1 MTIQDRWLL
10 PEGIEEIL
18 PPRAGRL
25 EALRRRLLDLYR
37 SWGYE
42 LVVPP
47 LIEYLESLLTGTGND
62 LDLQTFKLI
71 DQLSGRLMGVR
82 ADVTPQ
88 AARIDAHVLGGEG
101 VRRLC
106 YIATVLHAR
115 PDGLGGSRAPMQA
128 GAELFGHGGRESDLE
143 VLTLMLETLVRSGLG
158 QIHLD
163 LGHVGVYRALV
174 RETGLDADAEE
185 ELFSIMRRKALPEL
199 GEFIAGCRLSRGLGE
214 MLRRI
219 PELNGGPEI
228 LDEAREALAQ
238 APGRVAAALDDL
250 DWLAARVRERYPEVP
265 VHIDLAELRGYF
277 YHTGAVFAAFQPG
290 HGQAL
295 ARGGRY
301 DHIGEVFGRARPA
314 TGFSTDLGLVLGRLG
329 PGGAASEGIL
339 VPADAEDDSLTE
351 TVSALREQGERVV
364 QALPGA
370 SGEPADYACDRRL
383 TRRGGHWVV
392 VAAQQERKAR

>member
-1 MTIQDRWLL
+1 MTTQDRWLL

-18 PPRAGRL
+18 PPRAERL

-37 SWGYE
+37 GWGYQLIE
-42 LVVPP
+42 PP

-88 AARIDAHVLGGEG
+88 AARIDAHLLGGSG

-115 PDGLGGSRAPMQA
+115 PDGLGGSRAPVQA

-143 VLTLMLETLVRSGLG
+143 VLTLMLETLSQCGLG
-158 QIHLD
+158 DLHLD
-163 LGHVGVYRALV
+163 LGHVGVYRALAG
-174 RETGLDADAEE
+174 EAGLDADGQEQ
-185 ELFSIMRRKALPEL
+185 LFSVIRRKAVPEL
-199 GEFIAGCRLSRGLGE
+199 AELIATRELPARVAD
-214 MLRRI
+214 MLCAL
-219 PELNGGPEI
+219 PDLNGGPEI
-228 LDEAREALAQ
+228 LPRARQSLAQ
-238 APGRVAAALDDL
+238 APGAVARALDAL
-250 DWLAARVRERYPEVP
+250 QWLVLQVRSRYPELP

-277 YHTGAVFAAFQPG
+277 YHTGVVFAAFQPG

-314 TGFSTDLGLVLGRLG
+314 TGFSTDLRLVLERLG
-329 PGGAASEGIL
+329 PPETAPEGIL
-339 VPADAEDDSLTE
+339 APLDAEDERLRDS
-351 TVSALREQGERVV
+351 VAGLRAAGERVV
-364 QALPGA
+364 QVLPGA
-370 SGEPADYACDRRL
+370 PEDPAAYGCDRRMIW
-383 TRRGGHWVV
+383 RGSRWVV
-392 VAAQQERKAR
+392 VKAG

>member
-25 EALRRRLLDLYR
+25 EALRRHLLDLYR
-37 SWGYE
+37 GWGYE

-88 AARIDAHVLGGEG
+88 AARMDAHVLGGEG

-106 YIATVLHAR
+106 YIETVLHAR

-143 VLTLMLETLVRSGLG
+143 VLALMLETLLRCGLG

-163 LGHVGVYRALV
+163 LGHVGVYRALIG
-174 RETGLDADAEE
+174 EAGLDADAEE

-199 GEFIAGCRLSRGLGE
+199 GDFIGGRGLPRALAG

-219 PELNGGPEI
+219 PELNGGPGI
-228 LDEAREALAQ
+228 LGQAREALAG
-238 APGRVAAALDDL
+238 APGGVSDALDEL
-250 DWLAARVRERYPEVP
+250 AWLAAQVERRYPDVP

-314 TGFSTDLGLVLGRLG
+314 TGFSTDLGLVLERLG
-329 PGGAASEGIL
+329 PGETVIDGIL
-339 VPADAEDDSLTE
+339 APADAEDEALADV
-351 TVSALREQGERVV
+351 VSALRERGERVV

-370 SGEPADYACDRRL
+370 SDAPAVYACDRRL
-383 TRRGGHWVV
+383 TRRGGRWVV
-392 VAAQQERKAR
+392 LGAQQKREDK